1 MEKLLNFKSFKQ
13 LNENQSDIEVEI
25 KLEWEVKTHNINVP
39 SVKLESFDKLFKKL
53 VKFSKVIKF
62 PLPTF
67 HKGTIT
73 KKYIVFTSP
82 DEMTNVE
89 GATSTKIG
97 VFDNLADIKKYRN
110 SSYYIDIVEYTDI
123 TLTCVSEI
131 KPRENWVMLGVI
143 DYKEGLVKPA
153 PDKQIPYEYLSVLT
167 GSSYCD
173 HCRKTV
179 NRNKIVFIQN
189 EDNKEIKKIG
199 GSCIKYY
206 LGFDYEKVLGYLE
219 DLNVLLNETSEYEG
233 GYHGNKEQELTN
245 SVEDIFKYYAF
256 FVKTHNTH
264 ISGKAASAYNA
275 TIQSGETTGNFK
287 TSTAQDVMDDYNKAN
302 VVPDPKDYK
311 KSYEYNQ
318 AYEDWKE
325 ASEKFVK
332 AVSTISD
339 EEYKDFVDFVEAK
352 KQESNFML
360 NAANKINDGLVS
372 YSAVKYITGACS
384 FYFGIKM
391 AEKYKAERDAN
402 KKSELEQKQATS
414 TYLGTIG
421 EKSKFVNLTIKKIHG
436 FDTAFGWSNVYNM
449 EDPDGNVIIKFGT
462 ISDKFVI
469 GDDKE
474 VKVGTILSFTAD
486 IKDHKEYNGVKQTT
500 IGRCSKL

>member
-1 MEKLLNFKSFKQ
+1 MENQKLLNFKSFKQ
-13 LNENQSDIEVEI
+13 LKENQTVDTQEVV
-25 KLEWEVKTHNINVP
+25 KLEWETKIHTINIP
-39 SVKLESFDKLFKKL
+39 ETKLASFNKLFKKL
-53 VKFSKVIKF
+53 VKFSNVLKF
-62 PLPTF
+62 PTPVF
-67 HKGTIT
+67 HNGSIT
-73 KKYIVFTSP
+73 KKYVVYAHANGEIR
-82 DEMTNVE
+82 N
-89 GATSTKIG
+89 IG
-97 VFDNLADIKKYRN
+97 VFDNLADIKQYRTEDFT
-110 SSYYIDIVEYTDI
+110 IDIIEYTEV
-123 TLTCVSEI
+123 LLKCVSEI

-153 PDKQIPYEYLSVLT
+153 PEKQIPNEYLSVLT

-189 EDNKEIKKIG
+189 EDTKEIKKIG

-219 DLNVLLNETSEYEG
+219 DLSFLLKDTTEYEG
-233 GYHGNKEQELTN
+233 DYNNRGEELKN
-245 SVEDIFKYYAF
+245 SVEDIFKYYAY

-287 TSTAQDVMDDYNKAN
+287 TSTAQDVMDAYNKAN
-302 VVPDPKDYK
+302 VAPDPKDYN
-311 KSYEYNQ
+311 E

-339 EEYKDFVDFVEAK
+339 EEYREFVDFVASK
-352 KQESNFML
+352 KEESNFML
-360 NAANKINDGLVS
+360 NAFNKINDGLVS
-372 YSAVKYITGACS
+372 NSAVKYITGACS

-436 FDTAFGWSNVYNM
+436 FETAFGWSNVYNM
-449 EDPDGNVIIKFGT
+449 EDPEGNVIIKFGT